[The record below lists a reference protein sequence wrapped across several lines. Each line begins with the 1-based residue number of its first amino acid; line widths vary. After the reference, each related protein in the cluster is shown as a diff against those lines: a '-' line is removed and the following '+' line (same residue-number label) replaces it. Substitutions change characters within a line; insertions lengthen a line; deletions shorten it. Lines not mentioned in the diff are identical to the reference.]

1 MSEKLFRQ
9 SGVKLQPSDFQA
21 DGIDHHLRMNIKVLN
36 DQGDIVDTGR
46 DLGALVQKYNQRVEQ
61 QFKQRDQHSLERV
74 GVTQWDFEALPEE
87 ILLQQSGIDV
97 RGYPALVDKGDSV
110 AIEIIDNKASAT
122 ELYEKGLQRL
132 LTLQLSDQAKYV
144 KKNIPGFKRFVLFY
158 ATRGSSDE
166 LLNDLVSAIF
176 RYTFIEAHAL
186 VRDQDA
192 FQTRLKQKQE
202 LINVMNSVGKLVGEI
217 LERGLSIQRQLK
229 EIAKSHNQALVTD
242 ISAQL
247 DQLIGERFLTRIP
260 FEWLKQMPRYLKA
273 IEYRIEKQSA
283 KDEEMMSLVQSNWQR
298 LIDSG
303 AYHDRRT
310 QKYRWMIEEYRVSL
324 FAQPLGTSM
333 PVSAKRLEKEWQS
346 SAKPKR

>member
-1 MSEKLFRQ
+1 
-9 SGVKLQPSDFQA
+9 
-21 DGIDHHLRMNIKVLN
+21 
-36 DQGDIVDTGR
+36 
-46 DLGALVQKYNQRVEQ
+46 
-61 QFKQRDQHSLERV
+61 
-74 GVTQWDFEALPEE
+74 
-87 ILLQQSGIDV
+87 
-97 RGYPALVDKGDSV
+97 
-110 AIEIIDNKASAT
+110 
-122 ELYEKGLQRL
+122 
-132 LTLQLSDQAKYV
+132 
-144 KKNIPGFKRFVLFY
+144 
-158 ATRGSSDE
+158 
-166 LLNDLVSAIF
+166 
-176 RYTFIEAHAL
+176 
-186 VRDQDA
+186 
-192 FQTRLKQKQE
+192 
-202 LINVMNSVGKLVGEI
+202 MNSVGKLVGEI